1 MDCADKGRVM
11 KKQVFLRWFWCLL
24 EYLMVC
30 PIILIIAGFS
40 LPQDSVVP
48 FTLVLP
54 LHTLVAVAITSVLKR
69 FRNILVAG
77 IGIAYTAGFVW
88 LWIALFQVESIGGVV
103 LVASGTAFLFAYGIR
118 VAIDGSVREYF
129 YYTLGLFVHMVAVF
143 LMNQAPALM
152 PFQKSAVA
160 FAILYVITGIP
171 LANRRFL
178 IRETQQKSS
187 LHIIPGT
194 VLRGNKII
202 LSIFLAGII
211 LLSFWDTL
219 LNGIVYVVDKIVE
232 GIRKFLMW
240 LASFNKP
247 PEGVPEGGGGQMQLP
262 PAENN
267 PTMSL
272 ILDILSLLLV
282 AAIAFFI
289 IRYLVKNYKRIYA
302 ALYSYLSAFFS
313 RFHKWSATEQGYFD
327 KQESLLKTDI
337 PRRGSFL
344 QRIFK
349 REPRWKDMKDNTS
362 RVRFLY
368 TRFVLG
374 WIRKGYV
381 FNVSETPDETI
392 KRIEQ
397 MEKDGEKD
405 HGSLRN
411 TYRQARYGNKEIDD
425 NTVKTLKDIYL

>member
-1 MDCADKGRVM
+1 M

-54 LHTLVAVAITSVLKR
+54 LHTLVAVAVTSVLKR

-232 GIRKFLMW
+232 
-240 LASFNKP
+240 
-247 PEGVPEGGGGQMQLP
+247 
-262 PAENN
+262 
-267 PTMSL
+267 
-272 ILDILSLLLV
+272 
-282 AAIAFFI
+282 
-289 IRYLVKNYKRIYA
+289 
-302 ALYSYLSAFFS
+302 
-313 RFHKWSATEQGYFD
+313 
-327 KQESLLKTDI
+327 
-337 PRRGSFL
+337 
-344 QRIFK
+344 
-349 REPRWKDMKDNTS
+349 
-362 RVRFLY
+362 
-368 TRFVLG
+368 
-374 WIRKGYV
+374 
-381 FNVSETPDETI
+381 
-392 KRIEQ
+392 
-397 MEKDGEKD
+397 
-405 HGSLRN
+405 
-411 TYRQARYGNKEIDD
+411 
-425 NTVKTLKDIYL
+425 